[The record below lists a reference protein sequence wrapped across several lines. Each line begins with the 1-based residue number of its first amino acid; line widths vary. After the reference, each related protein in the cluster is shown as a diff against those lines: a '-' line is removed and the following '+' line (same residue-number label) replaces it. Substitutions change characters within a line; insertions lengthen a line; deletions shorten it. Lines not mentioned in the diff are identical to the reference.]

1 MITVALTSILV
12 DDQDR
17 AERFYTKILGF
28 QVKMDF
34 PVGAYRWLTVVSPV
48 APDGV
53 QVVLEPMAH
62 EWARSFQTA
71 MREAGAPAT
80 ALQTDDIAAEYTRL
94 TALGVVFT
102 GPPTAAGPVTQAV
115 LDDTCGNW
123 IQLFQI

>member
-17 AERFYTKILGF
+17 AERFYTEILGF

-62 EWARSFQTA
+62 EWA
-71 MREAGAPAT
+71 APPR
-80 ALQTDDIAAEYTRL
+80 RL
-94 TALGVVFT
+94 CK
-102 GPPTAAGPVTQAV
+102 PTTSLLNIPA
-115 LDDTCGNW
+115 
-123 IQLFQI
+123 